1 MFKPR
6 LRFAPSPT
14 GSPHIGNIRTAVFD
28 YLFARH
34 TGGTFIL
41 RVEDTDR
48 TRYVEHSLEEMM
60 AGLRWLGMQWDEGPE
75 VGGDYGPYFQSE
87 RLDIYQKYAQQ
98 LIAEGK
104 AYYCYCTKEQ
114 LETMRAEQMARKCS
128 PGYNRTCRDLS
139 EDSQKAC
146 SAVNPNPVVRFK
158 MKLEGVT
165 EFTDVVRGPVS
176 FQNELQ
182 DDFVI
187 IKADGFPTYHFASVC
202 DDHHMEITHVI
213 RGEEWLSSAPKH
225 LQLYEALGWT
235 PPIWVHPPLILDEN
249 GKKLSKR
256 SDTATTFTSY
266 IENGYLP
273 EAMLNFLATMGWS
286 SGEDRKLFTRDEL
299 IEKFTLE
306 GIANHPAIFDIAKL
320 NDLNGEYIRMLSI
333 DDLAQRILPKL
344 AEAGYLSANPSESD
358 LDYLHKVT
366 TLIQERVVTLNDA
379 AGMSVYFY
387 IDDFPYD
394 EKGVNKWFT
403 KDVSSGIFNS
413 VVEGF
418 SKLEQWNVESIEEV
432 VRATAESLEVKA
444 GEVIHRVRL
453 AVTGRT
459 GGPGLFEL
467 MEVIGKDRCVAR
479 LRRCAE
485 RDWSQQ

>member
-1 MFKPR
+1 MSIPR

-34 TGGTFIL
+34 TGGTFVL

-75 VGGDYGPYFQSE
+75 AGGDLGPYFQSE
-87 RLDIYQKYAQQ
+87 RLDMYQKYAKQ

-104 AYYCYCTKEQ
+104 AYYCYCTKDQ
-114 LETMRAEQMARKCS
+114 LEQMRAEQMARKCS

-139 EDSQKAC
+139 EDAQNAC
-146 SAVNPNPVVRFK
+146 EAVNPNPVVRFK
-158 MKLEGVT
+158 MKLEGAT
-165 EFTDVVRGPVS
+165 EFTDVVRGPVG

-286 SGEDRKLFTRDEL
+286 SAEDRKLFTRDEL

-320 NDLNGEYIRMLSI
+320 NDLNGEYIRMLSV

-344 AEAGYLSANPSESD
+344 VEAGYLSANLSGAE

-366 TLIQERVVTLNDA
+366 TLIQERIVTLKDA
-379 AGMSVYFY
+379 ADMAKYFY
-387 IDDFPYD
+387 TEDFDYD
-394 EKGVNKWFT
+394 EKGVNKWFM
-403 KDVSSGIFNS
+403 KDVSTTVLYS

-418 SKLEQWNVESIEEV
+418 SKLVQWNVESIEEV
-432 VRATAESLEVKA
+432 VRNTAESLEVKA

-467 MEVIGKDRCVAR
+467 MEVVGKDKCVAR
-479 LRRCAE
+479 LRHCAGTQWQA
-485 RDWSQQ
+485 R